1 MHNSDVI
8 AEIVFWHNIP
18 QGTPPFPNNVNWSQ
32 FSYSYARLVLLW
44 QNKEGLAPFNFI
56 NKMPLLCKLTEL
68 TKCYETWEMQAIP
81 VLQVIV
87 GHHSQKESQPIKSLY
102 LKKAKHTPR
111 GNPLV
116 LLNC

>member
-1 MHNSDVI
+1 M
-8 AEIVFWHNIP
+8 AEQRGP
-18 QGTPPFPNNVNWSQ
+18 
-32 FSYSYARLVLLW
+32 AR
-44 QNKEGLAPFNFI
+44 FNFI

-87 GHHSQKESQPIKSLY
+87 GDHSQKESQPIKSLY
-102 LKKAKHTPR
+102 LKKAKHIPC
-111 GNPLV
+111 GNPWV